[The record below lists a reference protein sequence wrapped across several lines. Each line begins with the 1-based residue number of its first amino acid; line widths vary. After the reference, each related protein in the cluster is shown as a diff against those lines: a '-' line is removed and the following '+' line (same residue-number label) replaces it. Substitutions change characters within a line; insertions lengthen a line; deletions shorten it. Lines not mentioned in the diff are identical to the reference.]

1 MENKMTAEEY
11 KRMSYEEYKTQC
23 SLKCRLKEWAATV
36 YFRVPKVAD
45 TVNELLRF
53 GVYLQRDK
61 EQGYIMRPVI
71 ENGYWNKTQW
81 KEFTTGIAKD
91 DELMKSIEEMFSKLS
106 SVGNK
111 PMYSKSCSMN
121 PCYRVERRMPL
132 ENSCYMS
139 DCKYAAEKFEE
150 VVRRQY
156 EKLIVEKSVK
166 KRMELM
172 KA

>member
-1 MENKMTAEEY
+1 MYGDERVTIEEY
-11 KRMSYEEYKTQC
+11 QRMSYEEYKIQC
-23 SLKCRLKEWAATV
+23 TLKCRLKEWAAVV
-36 YFRVPKVAD
+36 YFRVPKVTD
-45 TVNELLRF
+45 TVNELLRL

-61 EQGYIMRPVI
+61 EQGYIMRPVVG
-71 ENGYWNKTQW
+71 NGHWNKTQW

-111 PMYSKSCSMN
+111 PMYSKSCSMKTCFRAEWN
-121 PCYRVERRMPL
+121 IPL

-150 VVRRQY
+150 VIRKQY
-156 EKLIVEKSVK
+156 EKMKHGDDEKYGSSI
-166 KRMELM
+166 
-172 KA
+172 